1 MVNALFYKA
10 TDLKEACDLLS
21 QYGERARILAG
32 GTNLMVAVNRKSLS
46 PEVVISIGNSG
57 LDYIKAEGDNLVIG
71 AATNHTEIARS
82 ALVRERAPLLAE
94 VVKSIG
100 SPAIRNMG
108 TIGGNLANASPAADA
123 AVALLALG
131 AKLKLVSADGERVID
146 VETFF
151 TGPGETVLQP
161 NELLQEVSIPSQRA
175 GSKSAWHKLGKRKA
189 IVCSVVSVAVALQM
203 NNGTCTQ
210 GRIALGAVAP
220 TPLLAKRAGSLLE
233 GRKLDGALIE
243 EAAKT
248 ASEETSPIDD
258 VRATAWYRRK
268 VSEVLVK
275 RLLNQISD

>member
-21 QYGERARILAG
+21 QYGEKASILAG
-32 GTNLMVAVNRKSLS
+32 GTNLMVTVNRKLLS
-46 PEVVISIGNSG
+46 PEVVISIGSSG
-57 LDYIKAEGDNLVIG
+57 LDYIKTDGDNLVIG

-82 ALVRERAPLLAE
+82 ALVRERAPLLVE

-100 SPAIRNMG
+100 SPAIRNVG
-108 TIGGNLANASPAADA
+108 TIGGNLVNASPAADT
-123 AVALLALG
+123 AVALLALN
-131 AKLKLVSADGERVID
+131 AKLKLVSADGERDID

-161 NELLQEVSIPSQRA
+161 NELLQEVSIPSQRT

-189 IVCSVVSVAVALQM
+189 MVCSVVSVAIALQID
-203 NNGTCTQ
+203 NGICTQ
-210 GRIALGAVAP
+210 ARIALGAVAP

-233 GRKLDGALIE
+233 GKRLDGTLIE
-243 EAAKT
+243 KAAKT

>member
-10 TDLKEACDLLS
+10 ADLKEVCDLLS
-21 QYGERARILAG
+21 QYGEKARILAG
-32 GTNLMVAVNRKSLS
+32 GTNLMVAVNRKLLS
-46 PEVVISIGNSG
+46 PEVVISISSSG
-57 LDYIKAEGDNLVIG
+57 LDYIKAEGDNLIIG
-71 AATNHTEIARS
+71 AAANHTEIARS

-94 VVKSIG
+94 VVKSMG
-100 SPAIRNMG
+100 SPAIRNVG
-108 TIGGNLANASPAADA
+108 TIGGNLVNASPAADT

-131 AKLKLVSADGERVID
+131 AKLKLVSADGERVIN

-151 TGPGETVLQP
+151 TGPGATVLQP
-161 NELLQEVSIPSQRA
+161 NELLQEVSIPSQHA

-189 IVCSVVSVAVALQM
+189 IVCSVVSVAVALQID
-203 NNGTCTQ
+203 NGTCTQ
-210 GRIALGAVAP
+210 ARIALGAVAP
-220 TPLLAKRAGSLLE
+220 TPLLTKRAGSLLE
-233 GRKLDGALIE
+233 GKRLDGALIE

>member
-46 PEVVISIGNSG
+46 PEVVISIGSSG

-82 ALVRERAPLLAE
+82 ALVRERAPLLVE

-100 SPAIRNMG
+100 SPAIRNVG
-108 TIGGNLANASPAADA
+108 TIGGNLVNASPAADA

-146 VETFF
+146 VEAFF

-189 IVCSVVSVAVALQM
+189 IVCSVVSVAVALQID
-203 NNGTCTQ
+203 NGTCTQ

>member
-10 TDLKEACDLLS
+10 ADLKEACDLLS
-21 QYGERARILAG
+21 QYGEKARILAG
-32 GTNLMVAVNRKSLS
+32 GTNLMVAVNRKLLS
-46 PEVVISIGNSG
+46 PEVVISIGSSG
-57 LDYIKAEGDNLVIG
+57 LDYIKTDGDNLIIG
-71 AATNHTEIARS
+71 AATNHAEIARS

-94 VVKSIG
+94 VVKGIG
-100 SPAIRNMG
+100 SPAIRNVG
-108 TIGGNLANASPAADA
+108 TIGGNLVNASPAADT
-123 AVALLALG
+123 AVALLALN
-131 AKLKLVSADGERVID
+131 AKLKLVSADGERDID

-161 NELLQEVSIPSQRA
+161 NELLQEVSIPSQRT

-189 IVCSVVSVAVALQM
+189 MVCSVVSVAIALQM
-203 NNGTCTQ
+203 DNGTCTQ
-210 GRIALGAVAP
+210 AHIALGAVAP

-233 GRKLDGALIE
+233 GRKLDGTLIE